1 MTPLAAVDLV
11 LASTSRYRRELLTR
25 ITSRVR
31 QIAPDVDETPL
42 PHEAP
47 AALATRLAAA
57 KARAVAAKCPGA
69 VVIGSD
75 QVADLSATILG
86 KPGTAEHAHAQLAAC
101 SGHEVVFHTAIHLL
115 DTRAEPAREYAA
127 TDTTRVHFRTLGAE
141 EIARYI
147 ERESPLDCAGSF
159 KSEGLGVGLFERIA
173 CEDPTALI
181 GLPLIAL
188 CRLLRQAGIATI

>member
-1 MTPLAAVDLV
+1 
-11 LASTSRYRRELLTR
+11 
-25 ITSRVR
+25 
-31 QIAPDVDETPL
+31 VDETSL

-47 AALATRLAAA
+47 AALAARLAAA
-57 KARAVAAKCPGA
+57 KAHAVAARCAGA

-75 QVADLSATILG
+75 QVADLSGKILG
-86 KPGTAEHAHAQLAAC
+86 KPGTAEQARAQLAAC
-101 SGHEVVFHTAIHLL
+101 SGSEVVFHTAIHLL
-115 DTRAEPAREYAA
+115 DTRSEPARDYAA
-127 TDTTRVHFRTLGAE
+127 TDTTRVHFRALDSA
-141 EIARYI
+141 EIARYV

-159 KSEGLGVGLFERIA
+159 KSEGLGVGLFERIV